1 MVEAGDR
8 NAADVVVV
16 QRSAERKE
24 QSSLIVSRVVKT
36 SFLFYISLD
45 LCLVHLF
52 LSFWVPLGI
61 YHLISHRWEALAPPT
76 HTRSHACKYAHTL
89 MSLITSVIKVA
100 CTRTHTPTH
109 ISIEPGASAA
119 ERESGHFNL
128 PNNLLLFFNLLL
140 LSTPAVLLPPTK
152 SI

>member
-76 HTRSHACKYAHTL
+76 HTHAVMHANMHTL
-89 MSLITSVIKVA
+89 L
-100 CTRTHTPTH
+100 
-109 ISIEPGASAA
+109 
-119 ERESGHFNL
+119 
-128 PNNLLLFFNLLL
+128 
-140 LSTPAVLLPPTK
+140 
-152 SI
+152 